1 LNISIFYIK
10 RVGGC
15 GYYERGKRGAKMFLD
30 ILWTTK
36 EGKDSSIM
44 ETTYV
49 LRTYDSLKH
58 QQECY

>member
-1 LNISIFYIK
+1 
-10 RVGGC
+10 
-15 GYYERGKRGAKMFLD
+15 MFLD